1 MSRAVFK
8 ESQKFN
14 HPLLWIAIGIAWL
27 LVNIP
32 AIQDLLNEYSMGNN
46 LWNSG
51 RGSAALVGI
60 VVTNLVVILFLLMK
74 LETRIDAS
82 GIQFRYPPM
91 VNSWRKIPIN
101 DIHSIRVIRYFPWAY
116 GGWGIR
122 LSWHG
127 WAYNVKGNKGI
138 MFKRKSG
145 KQLLI
150 GTQSSQQVQQAVNNL
165 MGLKREREYGE

>member
-27 LVNIP
+27 LVNIS
-32 AIQDLLNEYSMGNN
+32 AIQDLLNEYSMGNS

-51 RGSAALVGI
+51 RGNAALVGI

-138 MFKRKSG
+138 MIKRKSG

>member
-138 MFKRKSG
+138 MIKRKSG